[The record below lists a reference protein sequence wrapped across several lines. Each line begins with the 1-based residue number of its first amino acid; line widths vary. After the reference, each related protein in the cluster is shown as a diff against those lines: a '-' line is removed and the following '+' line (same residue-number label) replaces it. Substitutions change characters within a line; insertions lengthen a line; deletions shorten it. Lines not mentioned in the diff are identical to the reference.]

1 MLNNIPTPDQVF
13 PDKPIDSRRR
23 EAIDKTN
30 RTKNKDKTIEN
41 YALDVEGVVDV
52 LDAGDKLV
60 YLTTEGEVKEKIVLN
75 DITYSPP
82 PKNEIPYLLPDKERV
97 LSLIN
102 DSSDTSDT
110 DKDIPLYTQLLNYHK
125 EISDLPNE
133 LYYDLLV
140 LWDFHTY
147 LIEKIHYSP
156 ILYLYAVKER
166 GKSRTGKGC
175 IYVARRG
182 IFAETVR
189 EPDLI
194 RWGNDHRAVIG
205 FDAKDFP
212 KKIQRANC
220 DDLIL
225 ARFEKGATASRTLF
239 PERGAF
245 RDTKTFKLFGPT
257 IVMTNRPVDDILESR
272 TISIDMK
279 PSIRKFNHP
288 VLPED
293 ALELKAQLTAFRFR
307 KRDINFPE
315 NDKPADGR
323 LGDILSP
330 LSDIATVCFPNKL
343 DLFTRLVK
351 LIGQQKKEDAVDTF
365 EAQVV
370 EAVMNAEAQVVDGFV
385 SVELIASL
393 FNEGKNE
400 NFAVKTETIGRI
412 LRGLG
417 FTSRRTTGGKR
428 GIYYDPE
435 MVKTVAYQY
444 GLVDMDVSHTVSLPS
459 LVSPT
464 EPEDESQFEEVVEEN
479 DPNNPRR
486 VLLTPTKLEYH
497 TPRGTISLASKS
509 STLSPDNETS
519 FHNPESSGDRDA
531 LTILSGTKKGDI
543 EKEETTTEPS
553 EEKAAV
559 DDPEETLT
567 DEDWEKDEG
576 GIEL

>member
-1 MLNNIPTPDQVF
+1 MPVLGISTPEELYPEYV
-13 PDKPIDSRRR
+13 DSRHR
-23 EAIDKTN
+23 EG
-30 RTKNKDKTIEN
+30 KNKDKPAEQ

-60 YLTTEGEVKEKIVLN
+60 YLTTEGEIKEKVVLN
-75 DITYSPP
+75 GVTYSPP
-82 PKNEIPYLLPDKERV
+82 PKDTIPYLLPDKNEV
-97 LSLIN
+97 LRLIDDDS
-102 DSSDTSDT
+102 DSSDAD
-110 DKDIPLYTQLLNYHK
+110 LYIRLRKYHQ

-147 LIEKIHYSP
+147 LLDKVHYSP

-194 RWGNDHRAVIG
+194 RWGNDHRAAIG

-272 TISIDMK
+272 SISIDMK
-279 PSIRKFNHP
+279 PSVRKFNHP

-293 ALELKAQLTAFRFR
+293 ALDLKARLTAFRF
-307 KRDINFPE
+307 KHQETVFPE
-315 NDKPADGR
+315 SEKPADGR
-323 LGDILSP
+323 LGDILNP
-330 LSDIATVCFPNKL
+330 LSDIVTVCFPNKL
-343 DLFTRLVK
+343 DFFYKLVE
-351 LIGQQKKEDAVDTF
+351 IIANQKKEAATDTF

-370 EAVMNAEAQVVDGFV
+370 EAVMKAEDTVEDGFV
-385 SVELIASL
+385 SVELIANL
-393 FNEGKNE
+393 FNEGKSE
-400 NFAVKTETIGRI
+400 SFAVKTETIGRI

-417 FTSRRTTGGKR
+417 FAGRRTTGGKR
-428 GIYYDPE
+428 GIYYDPD

-444 GLVDMDVSHTVSLPS
+444 GLVEGGISQTASLPS
-459 LVSPT
+459 LST
-464 EPEDESQFEEVVEEN
+464 SETKGELGGGVEE
-479 DPNNPRR
+479 
-486 VLLTPTKLEYH
+486 
-497 TPRGTISLASKS
+497 
-509 STLSPDNETS
+509 
-519 FHNPESSGDRDA
+519 
-531 LTILSGTKKGDI
+531 DI
-543 EKEETTTEPS
+543 VSQAREIFG
-553 EEKAAV
+553 
-559 DDPEETLT
+559 
-567 DEDWEKDEG
+567 EG
-576 GIEL
+576 K